1 METYIQNRILQQ
13 TDNMPFALG
22 TLKSKNTSIDWFIC
36 IYIYTYIYTHI
47 YIHIYIHTYVSTHQ
61 RGYVHK
67 LRVKT
72 VSTNWNEK
80 QFKVFQH
87 APPRMKFT
95 AGCGANSCCSRRQ
108 EGLSACLVLH
118 KAYKKIQLPSKAAFE
133 ILTSFGT
140 HRTPLPVHVEVSWY
154 HSPGFPESRSLQE
167 QLGTSWPGLAGQGL
181 GNGMH
186 TFTMYKLQTFACP

>member
-1 METYIQNRILQQ
+1 MYIYIHIHIH
-13 TDNMPFALG
+13 AH
-22 TLKSKNTSIDWFIC
+22 
-36 IYIYTYIYTHI
+36 IYTYIYTHI
-47 YIHIYIHTYVSTHQ
+47 CINTPKGLCTQTSSQNRQYKLECKTIQSFPTCTTTN
-61 RGYVHK
+61 GVHCW
-67 LRVKT
+67 LW
-72 VSTNWNEK
+72 S
-80 QFKVFQH
+80 QFLLFQE
-87 APPRMKFT
+87 
-95 AGCGANSCCSRRQ
+95 RQ

-133 ILTSFGT
+133 ILASFGT

-186 TFTMYKLQTFACP
+186 AFTMYKLQTFACP